1 MLGSWNV
8 RKMAGNLSQQVFGEW
23 ISKVMYLERI
33 IIGLSSEIRSQ
44 YTPQK
49 QI

>member
-23 ISKVMYLERI
+23 ISYVFREDYS
-33 IIGLSSEIRSQ
+33 GLSSEVRSQ